1 MREYCSGRLSCTTM
15 LALLLVAECRWAP
28 SVFAAGDFASP
39 GESTTHSEVAGAPVE
54 FKPRKPA
61 EMRQAVSDA
70 LRAESSTKVP
80 ADHDKALR
88 QLMLVYLE
96 LEQDK
101 NLTHDERLELHT
113 EVRSRLESIEKS
125 LRAKLASGDRTAKR
139 TAAAATRPTAPAS
152 VDGTAANVAVLAQQ
166 VAGLGG
172 GAPANPPVANPAVIG
187 RLQSP
192 DYGQNLVDLIQNVIA
207 PRTWDVNGGPG
218 SVVYFRNFRVLVVRA
233 PAEVQT
239 QVGDVLGQLR
249 K

>member
-1 MREYCSGRLSCTTM
+1 MRCEQSRPQKRRPDH
-15 LALLLVAECRWAP
+15 E
-28 SVFAAGDFASP
+28 
-39 GESTTHSEVAGAPVE
+39 
-54 FKPRKPA
+54 K
-61 EMRQAVSDA
+61 AV
-70 LRAESSTKVP
+70 
-80 ADHDKALR
+80 R

-96 LEQDK
+96 LEQDQ

-113 EVRSRLESIEKS
+113 EVRSRLQSIETS
-125 LRAKLASGDRTAKR
+125 LRAKLASNDRTSKGT
-139 TAAAATRPTAPAS
+139 TASKSNSPFS
-152 VDGTAANVAVLAQQ
+152 VDGAMMNVAVLAQQ
-166 VAGLGG
+166 VAGVGG
-172 GAPANPPVANPAVIG
+172 GAIMNPPIANSGVIG

-192 DYGQNLVDLIQNVIA
+192 DYGQDLVDLIHNVIA

>member
-1 MREYCSGRLSCTTM
+1 MREFCSGMLTCATI
-15 LALLLVAECRWAP
+15 LALLLVAECRWTTP
-28 SVFAAGDFASP
+28 VFAAGDFASP
-39 GESTTHSEVAGAPVE
+39 GESTTHSDATVTLLE

-101 NLTHDERLELHT
+101 SLTHDERLELHT

-125 LRAKLASGDRTAKR
+125 LRAKLASGDRTAKA
-139 TAAAATRPTAPAS
+139 TVAAATKSNGPANVDATAM
-152 VDGTAANVAVLAQQ
+152 NVAVLAQQ
-166 VAGLGG
+166 VAGPG
-172 GAPANPPVANPAVIG
+172 GALANPSIANPGVIG

-192 DYGQNLVDLIQNVIA
+192 DYGQDLVDLIHNVIA